1 MNSGVSDLVIC
12 LALICP
18 IFMTN
23 TDITE
28 CLSAL
33 FGSNVQRIDI
43 QSWQVETDNARI
55 LVLLSDDQS
64 WLRVLLPIA
73 PLSDAQPFLEQL
85 LTANFDETQ
94 EVRYAL
100 HQDVL
105 WGVFQHNRESLTVD
119 DLQGAIAR
127 LLLLKSQGL
136 ANSFNTFAEQQIRQ
150 IIAAAKRQGQSLET
164 TLQTLE
170 RFYAEGIMGSMQ
182 QPTADRQAILDAWRY
197 QLERLWDEA
206 D

>member
-1 MNSGVSDLVIC
+1 
-12 LALICP
+12 
-18 IFMTN
+18 MTN

-33 FGSNVQRIDI
+33 FGSNVQRIDT
-43 QSWQVETDNARI
+43 QSWQVETENARI

-119 DLQGAIAR
+119 DFQGAIAR

-136 ANSFNTFAEQQIRQ
+136 TNSFNTFTEQQIRQ

-182 QPTADRQAILDAWRY
+182 QPAADRQAILDAWRY